1 MKPTPLSGL
10 VGVGGFFAAATLIIV
25 QQFYASMVAVPA
37 SVAFTLWAMAVLC
50 GVLAWSVKG
59 KISDNRIGFD
69 RSQLEPTKVAYF
81 LVIAKAS
88 AWTGAIFSGIYIG
101 MGVYVIPRISTLVAA
116 AEDTPGIVAAVA
128 GGIALISTALWL
140 ERCCPAPPPPDG
152 EAVG

>member
-1 MKPTPLSGL
+1 MKPTPLAGL

-25 QQFYASMVAVPA
+25 QQFYSSMVAVPA
-37 SVAFTLWAMAVLC
+37 SVAVTLWAMAVLC
-50 GVLAWSVKG
+50 GLLAWSVKG

-101 MGVYVIPRISTLVAA
+101 MGVYVIPRFSTLVAA
-116 AEDTPGIVAAVA
+116 AEDTPGIVAAAA

-140 ERCCPAPPPPDG
+140 ERCCTAPPPPDR